1 MTTKQS
7 DELLPEPPKFSEEE
21 LAACKQT
28 GDYRPIL
35 FEWYKFSAAIGMVV
49 AHIMPESPVC
59 KKFDPI
65 KYYVLAGL
73 LNRCSRLMLSNV
85 ALSHTGKFGETT
97 AIVDRCI
104 FESTVK
110 IRWLCEN
117 NETSNFHRY
126 CADGLGAESAL
137 RGQILDKIKS
147 RNGVAL
153 PIEDRMLA
161 SINDH
166 FAAAGLDNVSG
177 LKPLPNLADMVRGL
191 GEEKILYITGQKL
204 GSHHIHGTWPSLLFH
219 YLEERDSAG
228 NFKFGVRGHD
238 CETHTNQYITMPLLL
253 MSAIE
258 SYLAFLLYAPAEET
272 FRGLLETTR
281 EEILK
286 VADLAWIADD
296 EEPLPIL

>member
-1 MTTKQS
+1 MSIEES
-7 DELLPEPPKFSEEE
+7 DKILPEPPQVSEEQWAE
-21 LAACKQT
+21 CKHT

-35 FEWYKFSAAIGMVV
+35 FEWYKFSASIGMIV

-59 KKFDPI
+59 KEFEPI

-97 AIVDRCI
+97 AIIDRCI

-110 IRWLCEN
+110 IRWFCEN
-117 NETSNFHRY
+117 SEISNFHRY
-126 CADGLGAESAL
+126 CADGLSAESAL
-137 RGQILDKIKS
+137 RGQILENIARRK
-147 RNGVAL
+147 GVTL
-153 PIEDRMLA
+153 PIEERMLA
-161 SINDH
+161 SIKDH
-166 FAAAGLDNVSG
+166 FAAAGLDSVSAS
-177 LKPLPNLADMVRGL
+177 KPLPNLADMVKGL
-191 GEEKILYITGQKL
+191 GEARILYITGQKL

-219 YLEERDSAG
+219 YLEERDTTEG
-228 NFKFGVRGHD
+228 FRFRVRGHD
-238 CETHTNQYITMPLLL
+238 CETHTNQYIIIPLVL

-258 SYLAFLLYAPAEET
+258 SYLAFLLHAPADEA

-281 EEILK
+281 AEILK

-296 EEPLPIL
+296 EESLPIS